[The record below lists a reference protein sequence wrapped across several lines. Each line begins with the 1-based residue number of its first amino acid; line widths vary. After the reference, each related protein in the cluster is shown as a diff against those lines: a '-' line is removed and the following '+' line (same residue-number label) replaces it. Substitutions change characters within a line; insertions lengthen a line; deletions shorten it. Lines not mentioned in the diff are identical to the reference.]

1 MGMRQRLKELEELRR
16 KSELGGGPERLAA
29 QHARGK
35 LSARERLDLLLDE
48 GSFIELD
55 RFVTSRT
62 TGFGSND
69 QRFLGDGVVTGYG
82 TIHGRLVFVFCQD
95 FTFYGGSLSESPA
108 ATKT

>member
-69 QRFLGDGVVTGYG
+69 QRFLGDGVDRKST
-82 TIHGRLVFVFCQD
+82 RLNSSHVANSYALFI
-95 FTFYGGSLSESPA
+95 L
-108 ATKT
+108 